1 MKKVIKIGTR
11 RSTLALIQTGL
22 VIDQIKIHYPQIN
35 YEIVPIVTSGDLIK
49 DKNLYDVGGKA
60 LFLKEIEAAL
70 INEEIDLAVH
80 SFKDVPCKL
89 PSELM
94 ICAVLEREDARDVFV
109 CLNYKSIE
117 ELPFASIV
125 GTSSV
130 RRKILIQRKRPDLQI
145 VTFRGNVDSR
155 IKKLM
160 QGDVDATILAYSGLK
175 RLGLFDEKYCHL
187 IDIKEML
194 PSVGQG
200 VIAVEIR
207 KNDNKMQ
214 EICNKIN
221 HLETW
226 ELMKAGRAF
235 LEYLD
240 ADCKTPIAAYSTYV
254 YSNHLSIRDKV
265 IHTEFMLAN
274 FDGSKIVFHSET
286 SDSKDAK
293 NYGIKA
299 AKNMIS

>member
-1 MKKVIKIGTR
+1 MKKIIKIGTR
-11 RSTLALIQTGL
+11 RSSLALIQTNL
-22 VIDQIKIHYPQIN
+22 VVDQIKIHYPNII
-35 YEIVPIVTSGDLIK
+35 YEIVPIITSGDLIK
-49 DKNLYDVGGKA
+49 DKNLYDIGGKA
-60 LFLKEIEAAL
+60 LFLKEIENAL
-70 INEEIDLAVH
+70 INGEIDLAVH
-80 SFKDVPCKL
+80 SLKDIPCKL

-109 CLNYKSIE
+109 CLDYKSIE
-117 ELPFASIV
+117 ELPFATKV

-130 RRKILIQRKRPDLQI
+130 RRKILIQRKRPDLKI

-175 RLGLFDEKYCHL
+175 RLGLFNTQYCHL
-187 IDIKEML
+187 IETKEML

-226 ELMKAGRAF
+226 ELMQAGRAF

-240 ADCKTPIAAYSTYV
+240 ANCKTPIAAYSTYIG
-254 YSNHLSIRDKV
+254 ND
-265 IHTEFMLAN
+265 IHTEFMLSD
-274 FDGSKIVFHSET
+274 FDGSKIVFHS
-286 SDSKDAK
+286 DISKPKDCK
-293 NYGIKA
+293 NSGIQA
-299 AKNMIS
+299 AKTLMLAIVN

>member
-11 RSTLALIQTGL
+11 RSPLALIQTNL
-22 VIDQIKIHYPQIN
+22 VVDQIKIHYPNII
-35 YEIVPIVTSGDLIK
+35 YEIVPIITSGDLIK
-49 DKNLYDVGGKA
+49 DKNLYDIGGKA
-60 LFLKEIEAAL
+60 LFLKEIENAL
-70 INEEIDLAVH
+70 INGEIDLAVH
-80 SFKDVPCKL
+80 SLKDVPCKL

-109 CLNYKSIE
+109 CLDYKSIE
-117 ELPFASIV
+117 ELPFASKV

-130 RRKILIQRKRPDLQI
+130 RRKILIQRKRPDLKI

-175 RLGLFDEKYCHL
+175 RLGLFNTQYCHL
-187 IDIKEML
+187 IETKEIL

-207 KNDNKMQ
+207 KNDHKIQ

-226 ELMKAGRAF
+226 ELMQAGRAF

-240 ADCKTPIAAYSTYV
+240 ANCKIPVAAYSTYIG
-254 YSNHLSIRDKV
+254 ND
-265 IHTEFMLAN
+265 IHTEFMLSD
-274 FDGSKIVFHSET
+274 FDGSKIVFHS
-286 SDSKDAK
+286 DISKPKDCK
-293 NYGIKA
+293 NSGIQA
-299 AKNMIS
+299 AKTLMLAIVN

>member
-11 RSTLALIQTGL
+11 RSPLALVQTNL
-22 VIDQIKIHYPQIN
+22 VVDQIKIHYPNIN
-35 YEIVPIVTSGDLIK
+35 CEIVPIITSGDLIK
-49 DKNLYDVGGKA
+49 DKNLYDIGGKA
-60 LFLKEIEAAL
+60 LFLKEIENAL
-70 INEEIDLAVH
+70 INGKIDLAVH
-80 SFKDVPCKL
+80 SLKDVPCKL

-94 ICAVLEREDARDVFV
+94 ICAVLESEDARDVFV
-109 CLNYKSIE
+109 CLDYKSIE
-117 ELPFASIV
+117 ELPFASKV

-130 RRKILIQRKRPDLQI
+130 RRKVLIQRKRPDLKI

-175 RLGLFDEKYCHL
+175 RLGLFDTQYCHL
-187 IDIKEML
+187 IETKEML

-200 VIAVEIR
+200 VIAIEIR

-221 HLETW
+221 HFETW
-226 ELMKAGRAF
+226 ELMQAGRAF

-240 ADCKTPIAAYSTYV
+240 ADCKTPIAAYSTYIG
-254 YSNHLSIRDKV
+254 NDIL
-265 IHTEFMLAN
+265 TEFMLSD
-274 FDGSKIVFHSET
+274 FDGSKIVFHSDI
-286 SDSKDAK
+286 SNPKDCK
-293 NYGIKA
+293 NSGIQA
-299 AKNMIS
+299 AKTLMLAIVN

>member
-11 RSTLALIQTGL
+11 RSPLALIQTNL
-22 VIDQIKIHYPQIN
+22 VVDQIKIHYPNIM
-35 YEIVPIVTSGDLIK
+35 YEIVPIITSGDLIK
-49 DKNLYDVGGKA
+49 DKNLYDIGGKA
-60 LFLKEIEAAL
+60 LFLKEIENAL
-70 INEEIDLAVH
+70 INGEIDLAVH
-80 SFKDVPCKL
+80 SLKDIPCKL
-89 PSELM
+89 PSELI

-109 CLNYKSIE
+109 CLDYKSIE
-117 ELPFASIV
+117 ELPFASKV

-130 RRKILIQRKRPDLQI
+130 RRKILIQRKRPDLKI

-175 RLGLFDEKYCHL
+175 RLELFNTQYCHL
-187 IDIKEML
+187 IETKEML

-226 ELMKAGRAF
+226 ELMQAGRAF

-240 ADCKTPIAAYSTYV
+240 ANCKTPIAAYSTYIG
-254 YSNHLSIRDKV
+254 ND
-265 IHTEFMLAN
+265 IHTEFMLSD
-274 FDGSKIVFHSET
+274 FDGSKIVFHS
-286 SDSKDAK
+286 DISKPKDCK
-293 NYGIKA
+293 NSGIQA
-299 AKNMIS
+299 AKTLMLAIVN

>member
-11 RSTLALIQTGL
+11 RSPLALVQTNL
-22 VIDQIKIHYPQIN
+22 VVDQIKIHYPNIN
-35 YEIVPIVTSGDLIK
+35 CEIVPIITSGDLIK
-49 DKNLYDVGGKA
+49 DKNLYDIGGKA
-60 LFLKEIEAAL
+60 LFLKEIENAL
-70 INEEIDLAVH
+70 INGEIDLAVH
-80 SFKDVPCKL
+80 SLKDVPCKL

-94 ICAVLEREDARDVFV
+94 ICAVLESEDARDVFV
-109 CLNYKSIE
+109 CLDYKSIE
-117 ELPFASIV
+117 ELPFASKV

-130 RRKILIQRKRPDLQI
+130 RRKVLIQRKRPDLKI

-175 RLGLFDEKYCHL
+175 RLGLFDTQYCHL
-187 IDIKEML
+187 IETKEML

-200 VIAVEIR
+200 VIAIEIR

-221 HLETW
+221 HFETW
-226 ELMKAGRAF
+226 ELMQAGRAF

-240 ADCKTPIAAYSTYV
+240 ADCKTPIAAYSTYIG
-254 YSNHLSIRDKV
+254 ND
-265 IHTEFMLAN
+265 IHTEFMLSD
-274 FDGSKIVFHSET
+274 FDGSKIVFHSDI
-286 SDSKDAK
+286 SNPKDCR
-293 NYGIKA
+293 NSGIQA
-299 AKNMIS
+299 AKALMLDIDYS

>member
-11 RSTLALIQTGL
+11 RSPLALVQTNL
-22 VIDQIKIHYPQIN
+22 VVEQIKIHYPNIN
-35 YEIVPIVTSGDLIK
+35 CEIVPIITSGDLIK
-49 DKNLYDVGGKA
+49 DKNLYDIGGKA
-60 LFLKEIEAAL
+60 LFLKEIENAL
-70 INEEIDLAVH
+70 INGEIDLAVH
-80 SFKDVPCKL
+80 SLKDVPCKL

-94 ICAVLEREDARDVFV
+94 ICAVLESEDARDVFV
-109 CLNYKSIE
+109 CLDYKSIE
-117 ELPFASIV
+117 ELPFASKV

-130 RRKILIQRKRPDLQI
+130 RRKVLIQRKRPDLKI

-175 RLGLFDEKYCHL
+175 RLGLFDTQYCHL
-187 IDIKEML
+187 IETKEML

-200 VIAVEIR
+200 VIAIEIR

-221 HLETW
+221 HFETW
-226 ELMKAGRAF
+226 ELMQAGRAF

-240 ADCKTPIAAYSTYV
+240 ADCKTPIAAYSTYID
-254 YSNHLSIRDKV
+254 ND
-265 IHTEFMLAN
+265 IHTEFMLSD
-274 FDGSKIVFHSET
+274 FDGSKIVFHSDI
-286 SDSKDAK
+286 SNPKDCR
-293 NYGIKA
+293 NSGIQA
-299 AKNMIS
+299 AKALMLAIDYS

>member
-11 RSTLALIQTGL
+11 RSPLALIQTNL
-22 VIDQIKIHYPQIN
+22 VVDQIKIHYPNII
-35 YEIVPIVTSGDLIK
+35 YEIVPIITSGDLIK
-49 DKNLYDVGGKA
+49 DKNLYDIGGKA
-60 LFLKEIEAAL
+60 LFLKEIENAL
-70 INEEIDLAVH
+70 INGEIDLAAH
-80 SFKDVPCKL
+80 SLKDVPCKL

-109 CLNYKSIE
+109 CLDYKSIE
-117 ELPFASIV
+117 ELPFASKV

-130 RRKILIQRKRPDLQI
+130 RRKILIQRKRPDLKI

-175 RLGLFDEKYCHL
+175 RLGLFNTQYCHL
-187 IDIKEML
+187 IETKEIL

-207 KNDNKMQ
+207 KNDHKMQ

-226 ELMKAGRAF
+226 ELMQAGRAF
-235 LEYLD
+235 LEHLD
-240 ADCKTPIAAYSTYV
+240 ADCKTPIAAYSTYIG
-254 YSNHLSIRDKV
+254 ND
-265 IHTEFMLAN
+265 IHTEFMLSD
-274 FDGSKIVFHSET
+274 FDGSKIVFHSDI
-286 SDSKDAK
+286 SNSKDCK
-293 NYGIKA
+293 NSGIQA
-299 AKNMIS
+299 AKTLMLAIVN

>member
-11 RSTLALIQTGL
+11 RSPLALVQTNL
-22 VIDQIKIHYPQIN
+22 VVDQIKIHYPNIN
-35 YEIVPIVTSGDLIK
+35 CEIVPIITSGDLIK
-49 DKNLYDVGGKA
+49 DKNLYDIGGKA
-60 LFLKEIEAAL
+60 LFLKEIENAL
-70 INEEIDLAVH
+70 INSEIDLAVH
-80 SFKDVPCKL
+80 SLKDVPCKL

-94 ICAVLEREDARDVFV
+94 ISAVLEREDARDVFV
-109 CLNYKSIE
+109 CLDYKSIE
-117 ELPFASIV
+117 ELPFASKV

-130 RRKILIQRKRPDLQI
+130 RRKVLIQRKRPDLKI

-175 RLGLFDEKYCHL
+175 RLGLFDTQYCHL
-187 IDIKEML
+187 IEAKEML

-200 VIAVEIR
+200 VIAIEIR

-221 HLETW
+221 HFETW
-226 ELMKAGRAF
+226 ELMQAGRAF

-240 ADCKTPIAAYSTYV
+240 ADCKTPIAAYSTYIG
-254 YSNHLSIRDKV
+254 NDIL
-265 IHTEFMLAN
+265 TEFMLSD
-274 FDGSKIVFHSET
+274 FDGSKIVFHSDI
-286 SDSKDAK
+286 SNPK
-293 NYGIKA
+293 NCKNSGIQA
-299 AKNMIS
+299 AKTLMLAIVN

>member
-11 RSTLALIQTGL
+11 RSPLALVQTNL
-22 VIDQIKIHYPQIN
+22 VVDQIKIHYPNIN
-35 YEIVPIVTSGDLIK
+35 CEIVPIITSGDLIK
-49 DKNLYDVGGKA
+49 DKNLYDIGGKA
-60 LFLKEIEAAL
+60 LFLKEIENAL
-70 INEEIDLAVH
+70 INGKIDLAVH
-80 SFKDVPCKL
+80 SLKDVPCKL

-94 ICAVLEREDARDVFV
+94 ICAVLESEDARDVFV
-109 CLNYKSIE
+109 CLDYKSIE
-117 ELPFASIV
+117 ELPFASKV

-130 RRKILIQRKRPDLQI
+130 RRKVLIQRKRPDLKI

-175 RLGLFDEKYCHL
+175 RLGLFDTQYCHL
-187 IDIKEML
+187 IETKEML

-200 VIAVEIR
+200 VIAIEIR

-221 HLETW
+221 HFETW
-226 ELMKAGRAF
+226 ELMQAGRAF

-240 ADCKTPIAAYSTYV
+240 ADCKTPIAAYSTYIG
-254 YSNHLSIRDKV
+254 NDIL
-265 IHTEFMLAN
+265 TEFMLSD
-274 FDGSKIVFHSET
+274 FDGSKIVFHSDI
-286 SDSKDAK
+286 SNPKDCK
-293 NYGIKA
+293 NFGIQA
-299 AKNMIS
+299 AKTLMLAIVN

>member
-11 RSTLALIQTGL
+11 RSPLALIQTNL
-22 VIDQIKIHYPQIN
+22 VVDQIKIHYPNII
-35 YEIVPIVTSGDLIK
+35 YEIVPIITSGDLIK
-49 DKNLYDVGGKA
+49 DKNLYDIGGKA
-60 LFLKEIEAAL
+60 LFLKEIENAL
-70 INEEIDLAVH
+70 INGEIDLAVH
-80 SFKDVPCKL
+80 SLKDIPCKL

-109 CLNYKSIE
+109 CLDYKSIE
-117 ELPFASIV
+117 ELPFASKV

-130 RRKILIQRKRPDLQI
+130 RRKILIQRKRLDLKI

-175 RLGLFDEKYCHL
+175 RLGLFNTQYCHL
-187 IDIKEML
+187 IETKEML

-226 ELMKAGRAF
+226 ELMQAGRAF
-235 LEYLD
+235 VEYLD
-240 ADCKTPIAAYSTYV
+240 ANCKTPIAAYSTYIG
-254 YSNHLSIRDKV
+254 ND
-265 IHTEFMLAN
+265 IHTEFMLSD
-274 FDGSKIVFHSET
+274 FDGSKIVFHS
-286 SDSKDAK
+286 DISKPKDCK
-293 NYGIKA
+293 NSGIQA
-299 AKNMIS
+299 AKTLMLAIVN

>member
-11 RSTLALIQTGL
+11 RSPLALVQTNL
-22 VIDQIKIHYPQIN
+22 VVDQIKIHYPNIN
-35 YEIVPIVTSGDLIK
+35 CEIVPIITSGDLIK
-49 DKNLYDVGGKA
+49 DKNLYDIGGKA
-60 LFLKEIEAAL
+60 LFLKEIENAL
-70 INEEIDLAVH
+70 INDEIDLAVH
-80 SFKDVPCKL
+80 SLKDVPCKL

-109 CLNYKSIE
+109 CLDYKSIE
-117 ELPFASIV
+117 ELPFASKV

-130 RRKILIQRKRPDLQI
+130 RRKILIQRKRPDLKI

-175 RLGLFDEKYCHL
+175 RLGLFDTQYCHL
-187 IDIKEML
+187 IETKEML
-194 PSVGQG
+194 PPVGQG
-200 VIAVEIR
+200 VIAIEIR

-221 HLETW
+221 HFETW
-226 ELMKAGRAF
+226 ELMQAGRAF

-240 ADCKTPIAAYSTYV
+240 ADCKTPIAAYSTYIG
-254 YSNHLSIRDKV
+254 NDIL
-265 IHTEFMLAN
+265 TEFMLSD
-274 FDGSKIVFHSET
+274 FDGSKIVFHSDI
-286 SDSKDAK
+286 SNPKDCK
-293 NYGIKA
+293 NSGIQA
-299 AKNMIS
+299 AKTLMLAIVN

>member
-11 RSTLALIQTGL
+11 RSPLALIQTNL
-22 VIDQIKIHYPQIN
+22 VVDQIKIHYPNIIC
-35 YEIVPIVTSGDLIK
+35 EIVPIITSGDLIK
-49 DKNLYDVGGKA
+49 DKNLYDIGGKA
-60 LFLKEIEAAL
+60 LFVKEIENAL
-70 INEEIDLAVH
+70 INGEIDLAVH
-80 SFKDVPCKL
+80 SLKDVPCKL
-89 PSELM
+89 LSELM

-109 CLNYKSIE
+109 CLDYKSIE
-117 ELPFASIV
+117 ELPFASKV

-130 RRKILIQRKRPDLQI
+130 RRKILIQRKRPDLKI

-175 RLGLFDEKYCHL
+175 RLGLFNTQYCHL
-187 IDIKEML
+187 IETKEML

-226 ELMKAGRAF
+226 ELMQAGRAF

-240 ADCKTPIAAYSTYV
+240 ANCKTPIAAYSTYIG
-254 YSNHLSIRDKV
+254 ND
-265 IHTEFMLAN
+265 IHTEFMLSD
-274 FDGSKIVFHSET
+274 FDGSKIVFHSDI
-286 SDSKDAK
+286 SNSKDCK
-293 NYGIKA
+293 NSGIQA
-299 AKNMIS
+299 AKTLMLAIVN

>member
-11 RSTLALIQTGL
+11 RSPLALIQTNL
-22 VIDQIKIHYPQIN
+22 VIDQIKIHYPNIN
-35 YEIVPIVTSGDLIK
+35 CEIVPIITSGDLIK
-49 DKNLYDVGGKA
+49 DKNLYDIGGKA
-60 LFLKEIEAAL
+60 LFLKEIENAL
-70 INEEIDLAVH
+70 INGEIDLAVH
-80 SFKDVPCKL
+80 SLKDVPCKL

-109 CLNYKSIE
+109 CLDYKSIE
-117 ELPFASIV
+117 ELPFASKV

-130 RRKILIQRKRPDLQI
+130 RRKILIQRKRPDLKI

-175 RLGLFDEKYCHL
+175 RLGLFNTQYCHL
-187 IDIKEML
+187 MDIQEML

-207 KNDNKMQ
+207 KNDHKMQ

-221 HLETW
+221 HFETW
-226 ELMKAGRAF
+226 ELMQAGRAF

-240 ADCKTPIAAYSTYV
+240 ADCKTPVAAYSTYIG
-254 YSNHLSIRDKV
+254 ND
-265 IHTEFMLAN
+265 IHTDFMLSD
-274 FDGSKIVFHSET
+274 FDGSKIVFHS
-286 SDSKDAK
+286 DISKPKDCK
-293 NYGIKA
+293 NSSIQA
-299 AKNMIS
+299 AKTLMLAIVN

>member
-11 RSTLALIQTGL
+11 RSPLALVQTNL
-22 VIDQIKIHYPQIN
+22 VVDQIKIHYPNIN
-35 YEIVPIVTSGDLIK
+35 CEIVPIITSGDLIK
-49 DKNLYDVGGKA
+49 DKNLYDIGGKA
-60 LFLKEIEAAL
+60 LFLKEIENAL
-70 INEEIDLAVH
+70 INDEIDLAVH
-80 SFKDVPCKL
+80 SLKDVPCKL

-94 ICAVLEREDARDVFV
+94 ICAVLESEDARDVFV
-109 CLNYKSIE
+109 CLDYKSIE
-117 ELPFASIV
+117 ELPFASKV

-130 RRKILIQRKRPDLQI
+130 RRKILIQRKRPDLKI

-175 RLGLFDEKYCHL
+175 RLGLFDTQYCHL
-187 IDIKEML
+187 IETKEML

-200 VIAVEIR
+200 VIAIEIR

-221 HLETW
+221 HFETW
-226 ELMKAGRAF
+226 ELMQAGRAF

-240 ADCKTPIAAYSTYV
+240 ADCKTPIAAYSTYIG
-254 YSNHLSIRDKV
+254 NDIL
-265 IHTEFMLAN
+265 TEFMLSD
-274 FDGSKIVFHSET
+274 FDGSKIVFHSDI
-286 SDSKDAK
+286 SNPKDCK
-293 NYGIKA
+293 NSGIQA
-299 AKNMIS
+299 AKTLMLAIVN